1 MTPNVMIRT
10 TSRLLL
16 VGVGVSALVLGN
28 PEFALGQ
35 PAGGREAIRSL
46 NLSRAQQQQLRG
58 VMQDYQSS
66 LEDILT
72 REQRSQLR
80 DLQAEGNLGDPADIA
95 AELNL
100 NQGQANQFAALQD
113 EMADELTAILTPTQI
128 QQAREIGLPGL

>member
-16 VGVGVSALVLGN
+16 VGVGISALLLGN
-28 PEFALGQ
+28 PELALGQ

-72 REQRSQLR
+72 REQRSQLQ
-80 DLQAEGNLGDPADIA
+80 DLQAQGNMGDPADIA